1 MESSRRSFLAG
12 ACAALVAGCTGR
24 PQFSRAPSRPLA
36 GDALLGVQL
45 FTLRQEL
52 AVDFD
57 GTLARLRA
65 IGLRSVE
72 SAGLF
77 GRSTESFRQSLDR
90 AGLTC
95 TSIHMTSLTAAGTA
109 GKPVDAAAL
118 ARDLRTLGCSHVV
131 MPTYI
136 MAPGAA
142 PRLPDESGYNYV
154 RRVGLTMTAED
165 WRRNARFLNETG
177 RSLAAEGL
185 ALSYHNHNPEFAP
198 LAGGGTGMD
207 ILLAETDPVVVGFEL
222 DVGWAAAAGQ
232 DVAALVTR
240 HPGRFRQMHA
250 KDVLA
255 STRPNFTYAQDP
267 AAAGEG
273 IVDWPRLLPLAF
285 ANGLREIYVEQ
296 EPPYRIDA
304 FDAVER
310 GYRYLSAKA

>member
-177 RSLAAEGL
+177 RALATEGL

-198 LAGGGTGMD
+198 LSRGGTGMD
-207 ILLAETDPVVVGFEL
+207 ILLDQTDPTLVGFEL

-250 KDVLA
+250 KDVMPT
-255 STRPNFTYAQDP
+255 TRPNFTYAQDP

-285 ANGLREIYVEQ
+285 ANGLKEIYVEQ